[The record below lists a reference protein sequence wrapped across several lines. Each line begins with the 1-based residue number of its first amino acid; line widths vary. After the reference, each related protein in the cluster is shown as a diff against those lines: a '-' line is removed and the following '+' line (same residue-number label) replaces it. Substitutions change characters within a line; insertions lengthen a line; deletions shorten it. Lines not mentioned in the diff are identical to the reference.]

1 MEAIRSASPGQWRKD
16 GTLDSD
22 ACLPAFPRGSS
33 GSVRGRRPPSRAR
46 GELLLFIES

>member
-1 MEAIRSASPGQWRKD
+1 MEAVRSASPGQWRKD

-22 ACLPAFPRGSS
+22 ACLPAFPWGSS
-33 GSVRGRRPPSRAR
+33 GLVRGRRPPSRAR